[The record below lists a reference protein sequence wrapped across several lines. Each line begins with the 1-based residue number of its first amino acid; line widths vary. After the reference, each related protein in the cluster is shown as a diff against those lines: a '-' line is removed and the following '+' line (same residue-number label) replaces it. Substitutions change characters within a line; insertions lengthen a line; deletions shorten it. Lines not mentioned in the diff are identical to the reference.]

1 MPVLGGTHYVTFF
14 EWMFHNIFGKK
25 KLFVHNPSL
34 LQHPMA
40 VAQSSSLHVFSSATE
55 NNELGEEEQQYCSA

>member
-1 MPVLGGTHYVTFF
+1 VDVSQYF
-14 EWMFHNIFGKK
+14 WKK
-25 KLFVHNPSL
+25 KLYVHNPSL